1 MLPTELLMCGR
12 TAVSAVE
19 IEVFNPAV
27 EVDDALAG
35 SLVSAVPE
43 SAYTVVVR
51 LVVACMLTS
60 NCRDC
65 D

>member
-1 MLPTELLMCGR
+1 MLPTELLMFER
-12 TAVSAVE
+12 IAVSAVE
-19 IEVFNPAV
+19 IEVLNPAV
-27 EVDDALAG
+27 EVDNALAG
-35 SLVSAVPE
+35 SLVSAVPK

-51 LVVACMLTS
+51 LVVACMLTL